1 MGPRPDHQACVWGAN
16 GDRLFFDE
24 GKYLFVRSCIF
35 YGTGY
40 I

>member
-1 MGPRPDHQACVWGAN
+1 MGPRPDHQACVWGAHA
-16 GDRLFFDE
+16 DRLFFDE